1 MTLILINPLNEVSS
15 NTSLYLVQTAFPGRE
30 ETLESNWRAERR
42 SCPSCPRLCPAGMVV
57 VGRSSFLPC
66 HHVSCA
72 LRSWSYLSLK
82 GWEGGEVVTLWPE
95 PAGCCLLPPPQWLQA
110 WERQKSSFA
119 ELTASA
125 TAVAEKKGRDG
136 RWPEWTGVCM
146 Q

>member
-66 HHVSCA
+66 HHVHCEAGATSHLKAGREEKLSRCG
-72 LRSWSYLSLK
+72 LSLQ
-82 GWEGGEVVTLWPE
+82 GAACCHLPNGCRHENGRRVASLSWQ
-95 PAGCCLLPPPQWLQA
+95 PALQPWLKKKVEMADDQN
-110 WERQKSSFA
+110 
-119 ELTASA
+119 ELVS
-125 TAVAEKKGRDG
+125 
-136 RWPEWTGVCM
+136 VCNR
-146 Q
+146 